1 MHFDA
6 REWAKWEIDR
16 KKGERRK
23 NAVCVPSF
31 TIHMDVHTVSLLHF
45 FSLSH
50 VLSFYSTFCRFV
62 SVQTIKCNNN
72 RSRNE
77 ICINLFSIG
86 KIEEVYLMHN
96 WIFFSLAKTRHGH
109 TYIYE
114 WGELHDTGKKLILI
128 EHVRTG
134 T

>member
-1 MHFDA
+1 MPENGQIEIE
-6 REWAKWEIDR
+6 REKREI
-16 KKGERRK
+16 ER
-23 NAVCVPSF
+23 APCVFHRLQF
-31 TIHMDVHTVSLLHF
+31 TCMNKLYISSLHLF
-45 FSLSH
+45 LL
-50 VLSFYSTFCRFV
+50 VLLFYSIFCRFV

-86 KIEEVYLMHN
+86 KIEEACSMHN
-96 WIFFSLAKTRHGH
+96 WIFFPLATTCKRG
-109 TYIYE
+109 
-114 WGELHDTGKKLILI
+114 GLLGTGKKLILI